1 MLKCEKCGCEDPR
14 YFGLRSGK
22 QYCRRCIS
30 FIGEMAKQT
39 NIENNR
45 VIEEKLNYPL
55 SPKQEEVSS
64 NVRDNFAAGKNTLIY
79 AVCGAG
85 KTELVYKTIAYA
97 LSHGMQVGFAI
108 PRKDVV
114 IELAPRIKDAFPSI
128 SITSVYGGHHDK
140 LEGEIILCTTH
151 QLFRYI
157 DYFDLLIID
166 ETDAFPYSNNE
177 TLMNMFDKSIKG
189 NYIMM
194 SATPLKW
201 MEDKIK
207 KENGNIYSLMARYHK
222 HPLIEPTKVILPF
235 GQEFYIVKKLKQ
247 YKKENKPC
255 FVFCPTI
262 YEAEGLYPI
271 LKMFVKS
278 GKIVHSKK
286 KDRNDIIFDF
296 KNNKFDYLV
305 TTSVLE
311 RGVTLKNIQVIVY
324 HADSSIYTDAAL
336 VQISGRVGRKIDAFD
351 GEVIFLCKEE
361 NEMVNTAINKIKE
374 ANNNARMQNLLL

>member
-14 YFGLRSGK
+14 YFGLRNGK
-22 QYCRRCIS
+22 EYCRRCIS
-30 FIGEMAKQT
+30 FIGEVAKQT
-39 NIENNR
+39 NINGNR

-55 SPKQEEVSS
+55 SPKQDEVSS
-64 NVRDNFAAGKNTLIY
+64 NVRDNFASGKNTLIY

-128 SITSVYGGHHDK
+128 EVTSVYGGHHDK

-207 KENGNIYSLMARYHK
+207 KEQGNIYSLMARYHK
-222 HPLIEPTKVILPF
+222 HPLIEPTKIILPL
-235 GQEFYIVKKLKQ
+235 GQEFYIIKKLKQ
-247 YKKENKPC
+247 YKKEHKPC

-271 LKMFVKS
+271 LKMFVKN

-286 KDRNDIIFDF
+286 KDRNEIIFDF

-361 NEMVNTAINKIKE
+361 NNMVNTAINKIKE

>member
-1 MLKCEKCGCEDPR
+1 MLKCEKCGCDDER
-14 YFGLRSGK
+14 YFGIRNGK
-22 QYCRRCIS
+22 EYCRRCIS
-30 FIGEMAKQT
+30 FIGEMAKI
-39 NIENNR
+39 NVVKKREIKENL
-45 VIEEKLNYPL
+45 KYPL
-55 SPKQEEVSS
+55 SPAQEEISS
-64 NVRDNFAAGKNTLIY
+64 LVRDNYASDKNTLIY

-97 LSHGMQVGFAI
+97 LTNGKQVGLAI

-114 IELAPRIKDAFPSI
+114 IELAPRIKEAFPEVKVV
-128 SITSVYGGHHDK
+128 SVYGGHHKD
-140 LEGEIILCTTH
+140 LEGDIVICTTH
-151 QLFRYI
+151 QLFRYVS
-157 DYFDLLIID
+157 YFDLLIID

-177 TLMNMFDKSIKG
+177 SLMNMFDKSIRG

-207 KENGNIYSLMARYHK
+207 KEKGNIYSLMARYHK
-222 HPLIEPTKVILPF
+222 HPLIEPTKIILPM
-235 GQEFYIVKKLKQ
+235 GQEFYIIKKLKQ

-255 FVFCPTI
+255 FIFCPTI
-262 YEAEGLYPI
+262 YEAEGIFPI

-311 RGVTLKNIQVIVY
+311 RGVTLKNIQVIVF
-324 HADSSIYTDAAL
+324 HADSNIYTDAAL
-336 VQISGRVGRKIDAFD
+336 IQISGRVGRKIDAFD
-351 GEVIFLCKEE
+351 GEVIFICKEDS
-361 NEMVNTAINKIKE
+361 EMVDLAIKKIKE
-374 ANNNARMQNLLL
+374 ANNNARVQNLLL